1 MAMIKG
7 LQVLM
12 GRMES
17 VFNHAIRHTIYSALQ
32 DFAQVTL
39 RDPLRQA
46 IKKKK
51 NVTQRYGSKWLQ
63 YSAVVLII
71 MYFRVA
77 TWDLDNATRSLWIKN
92 WLLLS
97 IAPSSIKVMSIS
109 KCLFIVSIF
118 WPATLLFWFNLTTL
132 MVSCFRPQQPAV
144 FRGNLPHY
152 GSFLA
157 PNDRRLK
164 LANSW

>member
-1 MAMIKG
+1 MVQRSVMQVGFVTDRTACAWQVIAMIKG

-51 NVTQRYGSKWLQ
+51 NVIQR
-63 YSAVVLII
+63 
-71 MYFRVA
+71 
-77 TWDLDNATRSLWIKN
+77 
-92 WLLLS
+92 
-97 IAPSSIKVMSIS
+97 
-109 KCLFIVSIF
+109 
-118 WPATLLFWFNLTTL
+118 
-132 MVSCFRPQQPAV
+132 
-144 FRGNLPHY
+144 
-152 GSFLA
+152 
-157 PNDRRLK
+157 
-164 LANSW
+164 

>member
-1 MAMIKG
+1 MIKG

-51 NVTQRYGSKWLQ
+51 NVIQRYQPHLFSRTCKMHLEVANG
-63 YSAVVLII
+63 AV
-71 MYFRVA
+71 
-77 TWDLDNATRSLWIKN
+77 
-92 WLLLS
+92 
-97 IAPSSIKVMSIS
+97 
-109 KCLFIVSIF
+109 
-118 WPATLLFWFNLTTL
+118 
-132 MVSCFRPQQPAV
+132 
-144 FRGNLPHY
+144 
-152 GSFLA
+152 
-157 PNDRRLK
+157 
-164 LANSW
+164 

>member
-1 MAMIKG
+1 MAAPLCRLFQTNRFAPVKRGAALQVMAMIKG

-51 NVTQRYGSKWLQ
+51 NVIQRYASE
-63 YSAVVLII
+63 
-71 MYFRVA
+71 
-77 TWDLDNATRSLWIKN
+77 
-92 WLLLS
+92 
-97 IAPSSIKVMSIS
+97 
-109 KCLFIVSIF
+109 
-118 WPATLLFWFNLTTL
+118 
-132 MVSCFRPQQPAV
+132 
-144 FRGNLPHY
+144 
-152 GSFLA
+152 
-157 PNDRRLK
+157 RRLFFF
-164 LANSW
+164 SPRGSV

>member
-17 VFNHAIRHTIYSALQ
+17 VFNHAIRHTIFSALQ

-51 NVTQRYGSKWLQ
+51 NVIQR
-63 YSAVVLII
+63 
-71 MYFRVA
+71 
-77 TWDLDNATRSLWIKN
+77 
-92 WLLLS
+92 
-97 IAPSSIKVMSIS
+97 
-109 KCLFIVSIF
+109 
-118 WPATLLFWFNLTTL
+118 
-132 MVSCFRPQQPAV
+132 
-144 FRGNLPHY
+144 
-152 GSFLA
+152 
-157 PNDRRLK
+157 
-164 LANSW
+164 

>member
-32 DFAQVTL
+32 DFAQITL

-51 NVTQRYGSKWLQ
+51 NVVQRYGSHRSRNDSSNRIHISTHTQ
-63 YSAVVLII
+63 VL
-71 MYFRVA
+71 F
-77 TWDLDNATRSLWIKN
+77 
-92 WLLLS
+92 
-97 IAPSSIKVMSIS
+97 
-109 KCLFIVSIF
+109 C
-118 WPATLLFWFNLTTL
+118 
-132 MVSCFRPQQPAV
+132 
-144 FRGNLPHY
+144 
-152 GSFLA
+152 
-157 PNDRRLK
+157 
-164 LANSW
+164 

>member
-1 MAMIKG
+1 MYKDSYICQLTDVTTILRQVMAMIKG

-51 NVTQRYGSKWLQ
+51 NVIQRWFDVQ
-63 YSAVVLII
+63 
-71 MYFRVA
+71 
-77 TWDLDNATRSLWIKN
+77 DNK
-92 WLLLS
+92 
-97 IAPSSIKVMSIS
+97 
-109 KCLFIVSIF
+109 
-118 WPATLLFWFNLTTL
+118 
-132 MVSCFRPQQPAV
+132 SCIYQLHSV
-144 FRGNLPHY
+144 HVT
-152 GSFLA
+152 
-157 PNDRRLK
+157 
-164 LANSW
+164 